1 MHGAS
6 EKQRRDRMNVLVE
19 ELRVLG
25 ASRCY
30 RACQQ
35 MLS

>member
-25 ASRCY
+25 ASR
-30 RACQQ
+30 AA
-35 MLS
+35 